1 MRAFAGPSSAALAS
15 SDAVIELDRVTKDF
29 TVGWCGVRLR
39 ALDALNLRI
48 RRGQVYGLLGPNGSG
63 KSTALKIILGLVAPT
78 AGRCTVCGIP
88 SDRVEARRRIGYL
101 PESPWF
107 YGYLTGRELVQFYG
121 RMAGLSGARLLARVE
136 EVLAWSGLGEG
147 ADRRVETYSKGML
160 QRVGLAQVLVH
171 DPELVILDEP
181 TAGLDPD
188 GVEAVTGLI
197 LNLKAEGK
205 TVLITSHLLAQI
217 EEVCDRTAIL
227 DRGRLIV
234 ESAVSDLTASD
245 HRQMLV
251 VNRLPAGELDAL
263 RAWLRARGHT
273 IESVGPPPARLD
285 DVFRE
290 AAARPECGSVC
301 G

>member
-1 MRAFAGPSSAALAS
+1 MAS
-15 SDAVIELDRVTKDF
+15 NDPAIELDRVTKDF
-29 TVGWCGVRLR
+29 AVGWCGVRLR
-39 ALDALNLRI
+39 ALDGLNLRI
-48 RRGQVYGLLGPNGSG
+48 GRGQVYGLLGPNGSG

-78 AGRCTVCGIP
+78 AGRCSVFGIP

-101 PESPWF
+101 PEAPWF
-107 YGYLTGRELVQFYG
+107 YGYLTGRELVLFYG
-121 RMAGLSGARLLARVE
+121 RMAGLSGTRLVERVE
-136 EVLAWSGLGEG
+136 EVLSWSGLGDG

-171 DPELVILDEP
+171 EPELVILDEP

-188 GVEAVTGLI
+188 GVEAVSGLI

-217 EEVCDRTAIL
+217 EEVCDRIAIL

-234 ESAVSDLTASD
+234 ESAVSDLVAGD

-251 VNRLPAGELDAL
+251 LNRLPAGELDEL

-285 DVFRE
+285 EVFRE
-290 AAARPECGSVC
+290 ASARAECGSRC